1 MNFLSKFRTK
11 YQFYFLGFAL
21 LLLMQF
27 NNCDSLHSQRIDQAS
42 NAGSTSASSTLEG
55 TGQGTPVDPLN
66 PYVLR
71 CIISSD
77 GVKVSSLL
85 KASVTGKRR
94 VSIAGKMTTLDWAQD
109 EDLVVTLDNKCIQ
122 DSGFTDP
129 MLEFVSPTNI
139 DPEMPLTVYVIK
151 KESVSNL
158 EAFIAK
164 ALSSDCLQAA
174 EKNLRLKLNAD
185 ISDPRFIDQKHLSV
199 IGASEAF
206 ISLLLTYNGGA
217 LYKTKVAVI
226 DSGVDVFNPDL
237 IDSMAKDANGFVIG
251 FNSTGLTTDISDLGF
266 HGTHVAGLIG
276 AGFHNGISGSGV
288 WGRNVAIY
296 PVRAFQLDS
305 VTGDLFADAGHVA
318 NGILWAANKGVDL
331 INMSLGSPVESLV
344 IKNAISY
351 AISKNV
357 TIVVAAGNDGEMLNT
372 ANPQYPAMHSV
383 QFNGL
388 ITVGSIDATSGGLSS
403 FSNYSSSYVDVL
415 APGSNSTLGILST
428 VPVALTANGSGFA
441 SKITVGLTTSPIHGT
456 SMAAPV
462 VTGALASS
470 ISLAKARS
478 VSFTNAQMETF
489 LNAEGT
495 LKNAGY
501 SSFSFRGNYL
511 HLPTLINF
519 IKTKID
525 EAVAIANPPSV
536 FAITQQPTNKQA
548 VALESL
554 TVTVN
559 HSGGTGAVYQWYQND
574 QKISAATSKN
584 LTFNQIQ
591 ESQAGSYYVTMSA
604 GGITLT
610 SQKVEI
616 KVAQKYCN

>member
-1 MNFLSKFRTK
+1 MILI
-11 YQFYFLGFAL
+11 
-21 LLLMQF
+21 MQF
-27 NNCDSLHSQRIDQAS
+27 NNCNAIHSQRIDQVS
-42 NAGSTSASSTLEG
+42 SGSSTASSTLGG
-55 TGQGTPVDPLN
+55 TGENTPVNPLN

-85 KASVTGKRR
+85 KASVSVKRR
-94 VSIAGKMTTLDWAQD
+94 ALLAGKMTTFDWAQD
-109 EDLVVTLDNKCIQ
+109 EDLIVTLDNKCIQ

-129 MLEFVSPTNI
+129 MLEFVAAADINT
-139 DPEMPLTVYVIK
+139 EMPLTVYVIK

-174 EKNLRLKLNAD
+174 EKNLKLKLNAD
-185 ISDPRFIDQKHLSV
+185 ISDPRFIDQKHLST

-206 ISLLLTYNGGA
+206 LLSLLTYNSGA

-237 IDSMAKDANGFVIG
+237 IDSMAKDVNGFVIG
-251 FNSTGLTTDISDLGF
+251 YNSTGLTTDFSDLGF
-266 HGTHVAGLIG
+266 HGTHVSGLIG
-276 AGFHNGISGSGV
+276 ANFHNGIAGSGV

-305 VTGDLFADAGHVA
+305 VTGDILADAAHVA
-318 NGILWAANKGVDL
+318 NGIMWAANRGVDI
-331 INMSLGSPVESLV
+331 INMSLGGPVESLV
-344 IKNAISY
+344 IKNAISF
-351 AISKNV
+351 AISKNI
-357 TIVVAAGNDGEMLNT
+357 TIVVAAGNDGVLLDA

-388 ITVGSIDATSGGLSS
+388 ITVGSIDATSGARSS
-403 FSNYSSSYVDVL
+403 FSNYSQAYVDLL

-441 SKITVGLTTSPIHGT
+441 SKITVGLNTTPIHGT

-462 VTGALASS
+462 VTGALASA
-470 ISLAKARS
+470 ISLAKARN
-478 VSFTNAQMETF
+478 VNFTNAQLETF

-501 SSFSFRGNYL
+501 SNFAFRGNYL
-511 HLPTLINF
+511 HLPTLITF
-519 IKTKID
+519 IKMKID
-525 EAVAIANPPSV
+525 EAISIINPPGI
-536 FAITQQPTNKQA
+536 FAITQQPTNKQV

-559 HSGGTGAVYQWYQND
+559 HSGGTGASYQWYQND
-574 QKISAATSKN
+574 QKITAATSKN

-591 ESQAGSYYVTMSA
+591 ENQAGSYYVTMVA

-610 SQKVEI
+610 SQKIEI

>member
-1 MNFLSKFRTK
+1 MNFFSKFRNLNQ
-11 YQFYFLGFAL
+11 YYFLGFVL
-21 LLLMQF
+21 VLLMQF
-27 NNCDSLHSQRIDQAS
+27 NNCDGLHSQRVDQAS
-42 NAGSTSASSTLEG
+42 NAGTSSASSTLGG
-55 TGQGTPVDPLN
+55 TGENTPVDPLN

-71 CIISSD
+71 CILSSD

-85 KASVTGKRR
+85 KASVSAKRR

-109 EDLVVTLDNKCIQ
+109 EDLIVTLDNKCIQ

-129 MLEFVSPTNI
+129 MLEFVAAANI

-151 KESVSNL
+151 KEGVASL

-164 ALSSDCLQAA
+164 ALTSDCLQAA

-185 ISDPRFIDQKHLSV
+185 ISDPRFIDQKHLAS
-199 IGASEAF
+199 IGATEAF
-206 ISLLLTYNGGA
+206 ISSLLTYNGGV

-237 IDSMAKDANGFVIG
+237 IDSVAKDVNGFVIG
-251 FNSTGLTTDISDLGF
+251 YNSTGLTTDISDLGF

-276 AGFHNGISGSGV
+276 ASFHNGISGSGV
-288 WGRNVAIY
+288 WGRNIAIY
-296 PVRAFQLDS
+296 PVRAFQLDPVS
-305 VTGDLFADAGHVA
+305 GDLFADAAHVA
-318 NGILWAANKGVDL
+318 NGIMWAANKGVDL
-331 INMSLGSPVESLV
+331 INMSLGSRAESMV
-344 IKNAISY
+344 IKNAISF

-357 TIVVAAGNDGEMLNT
+357 TIVVAAGNDGALLDA

-388 ITVGSIDATSGGLSS
+388 ITVGSIDATSGARSS
-403 FSNYSSSYVDVL
+403 FSNYSPAYVDLL
-415 APGSNSTLGILST
+415 APGSNSTIGILST

-441 SKITVGLTTSPIHGT
+441 SKVTIGGSTVPIHGT

-462 VTGALASS
+462 VTGALASA
-470 ISLAKARS
+470 ISLAKARN
-478 VSFTNAQMETF
+478 VNFTNAQIETY

-501 SSFSFRGNYL
+501 SNFAFRGNYL
-511 HLPTLINF
+511 HLPTLIAF
-519 IKTKID
+519 IKLKID
-525 EAVAIANPPSV
+525 EAITIANPPGV
-536 FAITQQPTNKQA
+536 FVITQQPTNKQA
-548 VALESL
+548 VVLEGV

-559 HSGGTGAVYQWYQND
+559 HTGVSSAVYQWYQND
-574 QKISAATSKN
+574 LKVTAATSKN

-591 ESQAGSYYVTMSA
+591 ESQAGSYYVTMTA

-610 SQKVEI
+610 SQKVEV